1 MPIRKK
7 ITPPTTL
14 KLFTEI
20 PKKSNINCPANA
32 KAIVVSRETIEAF
45 LAVAFLASTDK
56 LEVIAIKTG
65 IVPNGFISVNN
76 EVKQSKPNEIVSDIS
91 VTLSLVRKTHQ
102 LSPGKKYFEPG
113 IIIL

>member
-7 ITPPTTL
+7 ITPPTIL

-20 PKKSNINCPANA
+20 PKKSKINCPAKA
-32 KAIVVSRETIEAF
+32 KAIVVNRETMEAF

-65 IVPNGFISVNN
+65 IVPNGFIRVNN
-76 EVKQSKPNEIVSDIS
+76 EVKQSNPNEIVSVILI
-91 VTLSLVRKTHQ
+91 TLSSAREKSAAFTR
-102 LSPGKKYFEPG
+102 
-113 IIIL
+113 